1 MPALSPKLTAPEAPR
16 TFVMGDADGS
26 MGRMLLHAM
35 ASGVA
40 TRYMARTE
48 AAVVGSLGAGKQA
61 IGQLEAV
68 CAVRTIREARVWSRN
83 PERAKKFCAALEK
96 KLGVTMKVIE
106 SAEEAVR
113 GADIINVI
121 TKSGGNEI
129 TSDVFAYTEGFTA
142 KDDPAK
148 DGFPR
153 MPEECYAIQLGEG
166 NPYPKDRCLYPVLR
180 ELGVSEDA
188 IRYYDE
194 TNGTMVLG
202 LAGDGPVKVAHMWW
216 GPFGSNDYPE
226 AQILTPLGFMMA
238 TPVEWAPY
246 AAAQEEAT
254 RSDVLPRIIAA
265 TGEGT
270 PYGFV
275 PVYPWQIHEP
285 VATATGWSIATTS
298 QISGSCHACGV
309 EFAGR
314 FVLEFALD
322 GTPTGARFDGFCA
335 FASEAL
341 EGNGQRVEGADADAI
356 AALKAELPVCEP
368 AHWGESVIDW
378 PALKAAQG

>member
-1 MPALSPKLTAPEAPR
+1 MTSTSPHPSRGVLLALL
-16 TFVMGDADGS
+16 VVV
-26 MGRMLLHAM
+26 
-35 ASGVA
+35 GVA
-40 TRYMARTE
+40 CGRITQP
-48 AAVVGSLGAGKQA
+48 AAS
-61 IGQLEAV
+61 EP
-68 CAVRTIREARVWSRN
+68 TSE
-83 PERAKKFCAALEK
+83 PPAAESS
-96 KLGVTMKVIE
+96 
-106 SAEEAVR
+106 SAEVDYWRTVLEGTFHLWNSEMQA
-113 GADIINVI
+113 AP
-121 TKSGGNEI
+121 TFQPWSGGDP
-129 TSDVFAYTEGFTA
+129 TWPLSVADSDRLIFAYTEGFTA

-166 NPYPKDRCLYPVLR
+166 SPYPKDRCLYPVLR

-202 LAGDGPVKVAHMWW
+202 LVGDGPVKVAHMWW

-270 PYGFV
+270 PYSFV

-285 VATATGWSIATTS
+285 VGSATGWSVATTS
-298 QISGSCHACGV
+298 RISGSCHACGV

-341 EGNGQRVEGADADAI
+341 DGNGQRVEGADADAI